1 MTTATGRLS
10 RRRKLLGWLF
20 GLALPAL
27 ATLISVAGRGLLG
40 LPTDV
45 MLFVLAVVVV
55 ALIGG
60 LGPALLA
67 ASASGVL
74 LNFFLTP
81 PLYTFTIADN
91 ENVITLAVM
100 VMVAVLVALVVNQA
114 ARRGEQASRAR
125 AEATLLSDF
134 AAAVLTSQE
143 PLPLLLNKVRE
154 SFGARS
160 VALLERRQ
168 AGWHRVASA
177 GPDP

>member
-10 RRRKLLGWLF
+10 RRRTLLGWLF

-160 VALLERRQ
+160 VALRERRQ
-168 AGWHRVASA
+168 
-177 GPDP
+177 